1 MSISQ
6 GIFLAFLRSSAFLFA
21 SLAAILVSSAPECCA
36 QEEEGNNYRLSA
48 NDLVEIRVY
57 QEPDLD
63 SRVRIGGDGSVTLP
77 LVGTVT
83 LGGKTVNEA
92 ADYLRKKYDERFLV
106 NPQLTVTV
114 KDFSKK
120 RFTVLGQVQT
130 PGSYSMP
137 DNEPV
142 TLLQAIGMAGGY
154 TRIAEPSNIT
164 VKRIENGVESL
175 LKLNA
180 KRMAR
185 GDASAAF
192 RVLPGDV
199 ISVPESMF

>member
-1 MSISQ
+1 MARRLPLQAGVTFSLSFTAVLIL
-6 GIFLAFLRSSAFLFA
+6 LAAACLAQDSSA
-21 SLAAILVSSAPECCA
+21 S
-36 QEEEGNNYRLSA
+36 NYRLSP
-48 NDLVEIRVY
+48 NDLVEIRVF

-77 LVGTVT
+77 LVSTVT

-92 ADYLRKKYDERFLV
+92 SDYLRQKYGERFLV
-106 NPQLTVTV
+106 NPQLTIAVI
-114 KDFSKK
+114 DFAKK
-120 RFTVLGQVQT
+120 RFTVLGQVQN

-137 DNEPV
+137 DNEAV

-164 VKRIENGVESL
+164 VKRINSGLESL
-175 LKLNA
+175 MKINA

-192 RVLPGDV
+192 KIFPGDV

>member
-1 MSISQ
+1 MTKRAS
-6 GIFLAFLRSSAFLFA
+6 LRLLRSSFPILSLCIALVTVA
-21 SLAAILVSSAPECCA
+21 SLAQECRA
-36 QEEEGNNYRLSA
+36 QGADSNYRLCA
-48 NDLVEIRVY
+48 NDLIEIRVF

-77 LVGTVT
+77 LVGEVA

-92 ADYLRKKYDERFLV
+92 SDFLRQKYGERFLV

-114 KDFSKK
+114 MDFSKK
-120 RFTVLGQVQT
+120 RFTVLGQVQS
-130 PGSYSMP
+130 PGSFSMP
-137 DNEPV
+137 DNEAV

-164 VKRIENGVESL
+164 VKRIANGVESL
-175 LKLNA
+175 MKLNA

-192 RVLPGDV
+192 KILPGDV

>member
-1 MSISQ
+1 M
-6 GIFLAFLRSSAFLFA
+6 
-21 SLAAILVSSAPECCA
+21 SLAAILVSSAPECRA

-48 NDLVEIRVY
+48 NDLVEIRVF

-77 LVGTVT
+77 LVGTVA

-92 ADYLRKKYDERFLV
+92 ADYLRQKYDERFLV

-114 KDFSKK
+114 TDFSKK

-175 LKLNA
+175 AETQRQTHGARRRLRQPLKSCPATSL
-180 KRMAR
+180 
-185 GDASAAF
+185 ASQSQCF
-192 RVLPGDV
+192 EETWREG
-199 ISVPESMF
+199 

>member
-1 MSISQ
+1 MSMTRNISL
-6 GIFLAFLRSSAFLFA
+6 FLFRSSLVLFV
-21 SLAAILVSSAPECCA
+21 SLAAVLVSSGPECRA
-36 QEEEGNNYRLSA
+36 QDAGINYRLSA
-48 NDLVEIRVY
+48 NDLVEIRVF

-77 LVGTVT
+77 LVGTVA

-92 ADYLRKKYDERFLV
+92 SDFLRRKYGERFLV

-114 KDFSKK
+114 TDFSKK
-120 RFTVLGQVQT
+120 RFTVLGQVQS
-130 PGSYSMP
+130 PGSYSIP
-137 DNEPV
+137 DNEDV

-164 VKRIENGVESL
+164 VKRIENGAESL
-175 LKLNA
+175 MKLNA

-185 GDASAAF
+185 GGASATF
-192 RVLPGDV
+192 KIRPGDV
-199 ISVPESMF
+199 INVPESMF

>member
-1 MSISQ
+1 MARRLSLQ
-6 GIFLAFLRSSAFLFA
+6 AGVLFSLSLTA
-21 SLAAILVSSAPECCA
+21 TLLILLAAGRA
-36 QEEEGNNYRLSA
+36 QDASDSNYRLSA
-48 NDLVEIRVY
+48 NDLIEIRVF

-63 SRVRIGGDGSVTLP
+63 SRVRISGDGSVTLP
-77 LVGTVT
+77 LVGAVT

-92 ADYLRKKYDERFLV
+92 SDFLRQKYGERFLV
-106 NPQLTVTV
+106 NPQLTITV
-114 KDFSKK
+114 IEFSKK
-120 RFTVLGQVQT
+120 RFTVLGQVQN

-137 DNEPV
+137 DNEAV

-164 VKRIENGVESL
+164 VKRIKNGVESL
-175 LKLNA
+175 MKLNA

-185 GDASAAF
+185 GNASAAF
-192 RVLPGDV
+192 RILPGDV

>member
-1 MSISQ
+1 MSMTRSISL
-6 GIFLAFLRSSAFLFA
+6 ILLRSSLVLFVC
-21 SLAAILVSSAPECCA
+21 LVPAILVSSAPECRA
-36 QEEEGNNYRLSA
+36 QDAANNYRLSA
-48 NDLVEIRVY
+48 NDLVEIRVF

-77 LVGTVT
+77 LVGTVA

-92 ADYLRKKYDERFLV
+92 SDFLRRKYGERFLV

-114 KDFSKK
+114 TDFSKK
-120 RFTVLGQVQT
+120 RFTVLGQVQS

-137 DNEPV
+137 DNEDV

-164 VKRIENGVESL
+164 VKRVENGAESL
-175 LKLNA
+175 MKLNA

-185 GDASAAF
+185 GGASAAF
-192 RVLPGDV
+192 KIHPGDV
-199 ISVPESMF
+199 INVPESMF

>member
-1 MSISQ
+1 M
-6 GIFLAFLRSSAFLFA
+6 
-21 SLAAILVSSAPECCA
+21 AAALLGLAPEGRA
-36 QEEEGNNYRLSA
+36 QPTGDNNYRLSA
-48 NDLVEIRVY
+48 HDLIEMRVF

-77 LVGTVT
+77 LVGTVA
-83 LGGKTVNEA
+83 LGGRSVNEA
-92 ADYLRKKYDERFLV
+92 ADLLRQKYGARFLV

-114 KDFSKK
+114 VEFAKK
-120 RFTVLGQVQT
+120 RFTVLGQVQS

-137 DNEPV
+137 DNETV

-154 TRIAEPSNIT
+154 TRIAEPSAIT
-164 VKRIENGVESL
+164 VKRMENGAESL

-192 RVLPGDV
+192 RILPGDV